1 MARRTIPITV
11 GQKVFSYNW
20 PEDVEF
26 KVIRELPAAHGGFP
40 YYEVEAENGDRYAM
54 PRIHLSTKLIMRWR

>member
-40 YYEVEAENGDRYAM
+40 YY
-54 PRIHLSTKLIMRWR
+54 